1 MQLARTR
8 SLVEGGILSA
18 MAIVFAL
25 ISVYIPVLGMF
36 VNLVWPVPIVLLGVR
51 HGFRWS
57 FLCLAVSGVVMAILI
72 SLVEL
77 CFDLRQ
83 FSSREPNKVDFQQ
96 NLLA

>member
-36 VNLVWPVPIVLLGVR
+36 VNLLWPVPIILLGVR

-57 FLCLAVSGVVMAILI
+57 FLCLI
-72 SLVEL
+72 
-77 CFDLRQ
+77 
-83 FSSREPNKVDFQQ
+83 
-96 NLLA
+96 